1 MIKIQKTKNKI
12 VYFCLHLVNNLLMLQ
27 LSFIRENP
35 EYVKK
40 KLKVRHFKDL
50 NLIDNLLD
58 LDKNRRSKQ
67 KELDNLLAQI
77 NINSQVIS
85 QLVKQNQLDK
95 IQLIREQ
102 TQLLKERTKILEK
115 EIQELDNEIHNLL
128 VVIPNLPHED
138 VIEGKSSDDN
148 QIIYQSE
155 NVDENN
161 NIALP
166 HWEIAEKLK
175 LIDFEK
181 GSKISGSGFPVYI
194 GLMAKLQRSLIQFFI
209 EQAIEAGYKEI
220 QIPYLVNESS
230 VWGTGQLPDKDKQ
243 MYYIQEDNLYLIPT
257 AEVPLTNLYAKQILK
272 ESELPIKLVGYSAC
286 FRREA
291 GSYGKEVRGLNRIH
305 QFDKVEIVRIEKPE
319 NSYYALEEMCNHV
332 SKLLNLLELPY
343 RIVRLCGAD
352 LGFASAMTYDFE
364 VWAAGQKRWLEVSS
378 VSNFETFQSVRMN
391 LRYKDDKNKIHYLH
405 TLNGSALALPR
416 LIAAL
421 LENFQT
427 PEGIKIPSVLHPYTK
442 FTLLC

>member
-1 MIKIQKTKNKI
+1 MSIFVISKIHK
-12 VYFCLHLVNNLLMLQ
+12 VLMLQ
-27 LSFIRENP
+27 LSFIRENSQ
-35 EYVKK
+35 YVKK
-40 KLKVRHFKDL
+40 QLKVRHFKNL
-50 NLIDNLLD
+50 NLIDNILD
-58 LDKNRRSKQ
+58 LDKSRRSKQ
-67 KELDNLLAQI
+67 KELDNLLAQV
-77 NINSQVIS
+77 NKNSQAIS
-85 QLVKQNQLDK
+85 QLIKQNQLDK
-95 IQLIREQ
+95 IQSLREE

-115 EIQELDNEIHNLL
+115 EIQELDNEIHTQL
-128 VVIPNLPHED
+128 VIIPNLPHTD
-138 VIEGKSSDDN
+138 VIEGKSFEDN

-155 NVDENN
+155 NIDDAKTD
-161 NIALP
+161 ALP
-166 HWEIAEKLK
+166 HWEIAEKLQ

-181 GSKISGSGFPVYI
+181 GSKISGSGFPVYM
-194 GLMAKLQRSLIQFFI
+194 GLIAQLQRSLIQFFI
-209 EQAIEAGYKEI
+209 DQAIEAGYKEI

-291 GSYGKEVRGLNRIH
+291 GSYGKDVRGLNRIH

-319 NSYYALEEMCNHV
+319 NSYRALEEMCNYV
-332 SKLLNLLELPY
+332 SKLLNSLELPF

-352 LGFASAMTYDFE
+352 MGFASAMTYDFE
-364 VWAAGQKRWLEVSS
+364 VWATGQKRWLEVSS

-391 LRYKDDKNKIHYLH
+391 LRYKDDKNKTHYLH

-427 PEGIKIPSVLHPYTK
+427 PKGIKIPSVLHPYTK
-442 FTLLC
+442 FTLIS